1 MTARDNLE
9 AASAATL
16 HCDWALPY
24 ASRRQPIFAR
34 NAVATSQPLATQAG
48 IAMLQRGGNAV
59 DAALATAITLT
70 VVEPCSNGIGS
81 DLFAIVWDGSALVG
95 LNASGRA
102 PRAVTASRYAGANGM
117 PQRGWE
123 SVTIPGAVSGW
134 AALSQRYGAL
144 PFADLFAAAIRYARD
159 GYAVSPIIA
168 EKWALATTVLPRDL
182 GFADHFMPRG
192 RAPLAGETFA
202 SPAMA
207 ATLEKIAATQGNAF
221 YRGELAQAMVAD
233 AARHGAAHAL
243 ADFADH
249 AVDWVTP
256 LALDYGG
263 ATVHEIPPNGQ
274 GIAAQMALGMLRSF
288 DLASMPVDSV
298 AVQHLEIEAMKLA
311 FADAYR
317 YVADPRTMDVTPAA
331 LLDPG
336 YLAQR
341 ARLIDPRRAQDYGP
355 GDPPKGGT
363 VYLCAADASGMMVSL
378 IQSNYMG
385 FGSGVVVPGT
395 GISLQN
401 RGAGFSLER
410 GHPNEIDGGK
420 RPFHTI
426 IPGFLTRNGAPL
438 AAFGVMGGP
447 IQPPGHVQTLV
458 RMLTYGMN
466 PQAALDAPRWRVNGG
481 LAIELEAAAAPELRA
496 GLAALGH
503 ELRAVPDTYMDFGAG
518 QVIARSG
525 EGYVAASDPRRD
537 GQAAGF

>member
-1 MTARDNLE
+1 MTARDNMDAH
-9 AASAATL
+9 AAHSL
-16 HCDWALPY
+16 RFDWTLPY
-24 ASRRQPIFAR
+24 AGRRQPIFAR

-59 DAALATAITLT
+59 DAALATAIALT
-70 VVEPCSNGIGS
+70 VLEPCSNGIGS
-81 DLFAIVWDGSALVG
+81 DLFAIVWDGSGLAG

-102 PRAVTASRYAGANGM
+102 PRAVTAARYAGASGM

-123 SVTIPGAVSGW
+123 AVTIPGAVSGW

-144 PFADLFAAAIRYARD
+144 PFAELFAPAIRYARD
-159 GYAVSPIIA
+159 GYAVSPVIA
-168 EKWALATTVLPRDL
+168 EKWGLATAVLPRDL
-182 GFADHFMPRG
+182 GFGDHFMPHG
-192 RAPLAGETFA
+192 RAPMPGETFA

-221 YRGELAQAMVAD
+221 YRGELAEAMVAD
-233 AARHGAAHAL
+233 AKRHGAPHAL

-256 LALDYGG
+256 LALDYAG

-317 YVADPRTMDVTPAA
+317 YVADPRSMDVTPAA

-355 GDPPKGGT
+355 GEPPKGGT

-410 GHPNEIDGGK
+410 GHPNEIEGGK

-426 IPGFLTRNGAPL
+426 IPGFLTRDGAPL

-458 RMLTYGMN
+458 RMLCYGMN

-481 LAIELEAAAAPELRA
+481 MAIELEAAAALELRA

-503 ELRAVPDTYMDFGAG
+503 ELRSVPDSYMDFGAG
-518 QVIARSG
+518 QIIARSG
-525 EGYVAASDPRRD
+525 NGYVAASDPRRD

>member
-9 AASAATL
+9 AASTATL
-16 HCDWALPY
+16 HCDWALRY
-24 ASRRQPIFAR
+24 ASRRQPILAW

-48 IAMLQRGGNAV
+48 IAILQRGGNAV
-59 DAALATAITLT
+59 DAALATAITLA

-102 PRAVTASRYAGANGM
+102 PRAVKASRYTGANGM

-123 SVTIPGAVSGW
+123 SVTIPGAVAGW

-144 PFADLFAAAIRYARD
+144 PFADLFAPAIRYARD

-207 ATLEKIAATQGNAF
+207 ATLEKIAATHGNAF
-221 YRGELAQAMVAD
+221 YRGELAEAMVAD

-243 ADFADH
+243 ADFAEH

-263 ATVHEIPPNGQ
+263 ATVHEIPPNGH
-274 GIAAQMALGMLRSF
+274 GIAAQMALGILRSF

-317 YVADPRTMDVTPAA
+317 YVADPRTMDATPAA

-336 YLAQR
+336 YLA
-341 ARLIDPRRAQDYGP
+341 
-355 GDPPKGGT
+355 
-363 VYLCAADASGMMVSL
+363 
-378 IQSNYMG
+378 
-385 FGSGVVVPGT
+385 
-395 GISLQN
+395 
-401 RGAGFSLER
+401 
-410 GHPNEIDGGK
+410 
-420 RPFHTI
+420 
-426 IPGFLTRNGAPL
+426 
-438 AAFGVMGGP
+438 
-447 IQPPGHVQTLV
+447 
-458 RMLTYGMN
+458 
-466 PQAALDAPRWRVNGG
+466 
-481 LAIELEAAAAPELRA
+481 
-496 GLAALGH
+496 
-503 ELRAVPDTYMDFGAG
+503 
-518 QVIARSG
+518 
-525 EGYVAASDPRRD
+525 
-537 GQAAGF
+537 

>member
-1 MTARDNLE
+1 MTARDPIHE
-9 AASAATL
+9 RSASAL
-16 HCDWALPY
+16 RFDWALPY
-24 ASRRQPIFAR
+24 PSRRQPILAR
-34 NAVATSQPLATQAG
+34 NVVATSQPLATQAG

-59 DAALATAITLT
+59 DAALATAIALT

-81 DLFAIVWDGSALVG
+81 DLFAIVWDGRGLAG

-102 PRAVTASRYAGANGM
+102 PAAVDRARYAGASAI
-117 PQRGWE
+117 PPRSWE
-123 SVTIPGAVSGW
+123 AVTIPGAVSGW

-144 PFADLFAAAIRYARD
+144 PFADLFGPAIRYARD
-159 GYAVSPIIA
+159 GYAVSPIVA
-168 EKWALATTVLPRDL
+168 EKWALATTVLPKDL
-182 GFADHFMPRG
+182 GFAEHFMPRG
-192 RAPLAGETFA
+192 RAPMPGEMF
-202 SPAMA
+202 SCPAMA
-207 ATLEKIAATQGNAF
+207 ATLEKIAATHGNAF

-233 AARHGAAHAL
+233 AKRHGAAHTL
-243 ADFADH
+243 DDFESH

-274 GIAAQMALGMLRSF
+274 GVAAQMALGMLRSF
-288 DLASMPVDSV
+288 DLAAMPVDSV

-311 FADAYR
+311 FADVHR
-317 YVADPRTMDVTPAA
+317 YVADPAFMDVAPAS
-331 LLDPG
+331 LLDAD
-336 YLAQR
+336 YLEAR
-341 ARLIDPRRAQDYGP
+341 ARLIDPKRAQDFGP

-363 VYLCAADASGMMVSL
+363 VYLAAADASGMMVSL

-401 RGAGFSLER
+401 RGAGFSLQR
-410 GHPNEIDGGK
+410 GHPNELAGGK

-426 IPGFLTRNGAPL
+426 IPGFLTRSGAPL

-447 IQPPGHVQTLV
+447 IQPPGHVQTMV
-458 RMLTYGMN
+458 RVLAYGTN
-466 PQAALDAPRWRVNGG
+466 PQAALDAPRWKFNGG
-481 LAIELEAAAAPELRA
+481 LSVDLEAAASPELRS

-503 ELRAVPDTYMDFGAG
+503 ELKSVADTYMDFGAG
-518 QVIARSG
+518 QIVARCG
-525 EGYVAASDPRRD
+525 DGYVAASDPRRD